1 LPSHG
6 GEGVPNVLLE
16 SAAMGRVLI
25 ASNINGSNDVVR
37 DGYNGFL
44 FEAKNA
50 FDLVDKV
57 EKFLNLSYDEKSR
70 MGKNARHKVEAEFDR
85 NIVINKYLN
94 ELIST
99 GEHND

>member
-1 LPSHG
+1 MPSHG

-44 FEAKNA
+44 FEAKNT

-57 EKFLNLSYDEKSR
+57 EKFLKLSYDEKCK
-70 MGKNARHKVEAEFDR
+70 MGKNARRKVEEEFDR
-85 NIVINKYLN
+85 EIVVEKYLN
-94 ELIST
+94 SI
-99 GEHND
+99 